1 MKPAEAVS
9 SSGLGTIRP
18 DRQILNQ
25 PQQFLQ
31 LPKEKKINSAAL
43 HSQQLPRH
51 TDTMLRRRLGNSFGS
66 GSDVC
71 TDSFGSGSDVCVRR
85 RGARHQG
92 RIDLR
97 AGRRETPT
105 TRVTATSM

>member
-25 PQQFLQ
+25 PHQFCNYR
-31 LPKEKKINSAAL
+31 KKKNNSAAL
-43 HSQQLPRH
+43 YSQQLAIH

-71 TDSFGSGSDVCVRR
+71 TDSFGSGSDVC
-85 RGARHQG
+85 
-92 RIDLR
+92 
-97 AGRRETPT
+97 
-105 TRVTATSM
+105 TATRR